1 MLHGKTLAVV
11 HLKMKCKTCGKNA
24 DSEYCFAHKARK
36 PLSSGKGLS
45 SKMSV
50 ISSIKA
56 KNVHNAGHNQQRDMF
71 LSIWKKRKHHS
82 EVSGAYLGK
91 EPMSTYFHHIL
102 PKEKYPD
109 ACLDEE
115 NANVFET
122 PGEYTIYHFA
132 LENADYYMNYGVFA
146 NGLLVE
152 SSSKRYMI
160 ECSQMVL
167 MP

>member
-1 MLHGKTLAVV
+1 V
-11 HLKMKCKTCGKNA
+11 KCKTCGKNA

-71 LSIWKKRKHHS
+71 MDIWKKRKHYS
-82 EVSGAYLGK
+82 EVSGVYLGS
-91 EPMSTYFHHIL
+91 EAMSTYFHHIL

-115 NANVFET
+115 NIILLTLEEHSNV
-122 PGEYTIYHFA
+122 
-132 LENADYYMNYGVFA
+132 ENDMYRYEEVNKRR
-146 NGLLVE
+146 NHLLTKYE
-152 SSSKRYMI
+152 RT
-160 ECSQMVL
+160 
-167 MP
+167 